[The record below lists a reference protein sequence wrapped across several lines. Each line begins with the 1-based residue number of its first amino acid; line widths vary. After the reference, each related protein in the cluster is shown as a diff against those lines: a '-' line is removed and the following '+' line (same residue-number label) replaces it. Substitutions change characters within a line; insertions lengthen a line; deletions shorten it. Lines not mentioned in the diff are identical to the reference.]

1 MDGAK
6 FLEMRKQI
14 EENNQDI
21 QDFLGDMNQWRSCVE
36 KKNAKLRAEADTPK
50 DLPLVR
56 NILHKKKRKK
66 VNQTAAPK
74 NSSVA
79 SAPQRIKSYD
89 YKAWD
94 SFDVDKALEDLDK
107 PEIPQPSEE
116 SETDDE
122 WENERRLRLSDVEK
136 EQGNLRFKEGKYEE
150 AIEHYTTSIQL
161 APELP
166 LLYTNRALALYK
178 LERFASA
185 ETDCSMALSLNPR
198 LVKALYRTACYTSR
212 YQLEVYKF
220 IQDLR
225 LMVYASILSSHNVTR
240 LAFLTRRAQS
250 RRALGK
256 DAEAVADLKRILD
269 IEPHNSTA
277 LKDLRIWTGDSDLR
291 AGSVNSIFKLVDIEK
306 AASADL
312 HRVQISEVGTDHGP
326 KPSGD
331 ADQKRP
337 QNADFVSEPSP
348 GVSGGG
354 HRDIPQATP
363 SAVTPMRISPTFPKC
378 PPTNW
383 FQMDR
388 DLRELVPSGQTLTPI
403 AVEYLCSIE
412 PANYSTVIGQNLDS
426 LCLGRLLSAIS
437 LSPTLSSVQKAERL
451 AALAKLPRFD
461 VAWLLAEDADREKVE
476 NLLREVSPENSDLL
490 KRSFI

>member
-198 LVKALYRTACYTSR
+198 LVKALY
-212 YQLEVYKF
+212 
-220 IQDLR
+220 
-225 LMVYASILSSHNVTR
+225 
-240 LAFLTRRAQS
+240 RRAQS